1 MRRGRWVLAAALV
14 AMLIGA
20 SIESSTHGAEA
31 SSEPVDPAT
40 ASYAS
45 EYSVSEAEA
54 ERRLARLDAITDV
67 LRSIRGI
74 ESGRVAGWGIDH
86 GGTLTG
92 WVWLTGSGEPGSGAS
107 ALADAHTDVEIRR
120 GAVYSLQQLL
130 DAQDGFGDGSS
141 VGAVGRVTE
150 VPDATTDYS
159 DVVTFTEVDMTANA
173 LHIGIDPAL
182 ASATAPGTTGSTG
195 AIGGQPMD
203 NPHLIGPGVGTRA
216 SATDAEL
223 RTAIARL
230 TTEFA
235 GHIPVA
241 YEVVDGRN
249 IVSDVMF
256 DGGRAMSR
264 CTSGFAA
271 RHEGTG
277 YYGLIT
283 AGHCDG
289 TIRMHGVSLPWVYG
303 YASVTADA
311 EFRRIPSGSGHE
323 LRSQFAYG
331 DQEPL
336 TIRMVR
342 SKASRQDMHG
352 RFVCHQGGVSGVS
365 CGTVTN
371 IHHRPTK
378 DGACRLSSNGD
389 STTCHNVFVRVYGS
403 SLEACA
409 GDSGGPWFSSSKAYG
424 IHKSSQRTGSC
435 SDVGTYATFSA
446 IDEIEEFL
454 DAEILI
460 NKNVI
465 IG

>member
-1 MRRGRWVLAAALV
+1 
-14 AMLIGA
+14 MLIGA

-31 SSEPVDPAT
+31 SSETAVPAI
-40 ASYAS
+40 ASYAG

-54 ERRLARLDAITDV
+54 GRRLARLDAITDV
-67 LRSIRGI
+67 LRSIREI
-74 ESGRVAGWGIDH
+74 ESGRLAGWGIDH
-86 GGTLTG
+86 EGTFTG
-92 WVWLTGSGEPGSGAS
+92 WVWLTGNDEPSSGAS
-107 ALADAHTDVEIRR
+107 ALADAHADVEIRR
-120 GAVYSLQQLL
+120 GAAHSLQQLL
-130 DAQDGFGDGSS
+130 DVQGSFGNGSS
-141 VGAVGRVTE
+141 VGAIGRVADTS
-150 VPDATTDYS
+150 DTTTDYS
-159 DVVTFTEVDMTANA
+159 DIVTFTEVDMTANA

-182 ASATAPGTTGSTG
+182 APTTGAGPTGATG
-195 AIGGQPMD
+195 AIGGLATD
-203 NPHLIGPGVGTRA
+203 NPHLIGPSVGTHVG
-216 SATDAEL
+216 ATDAEL
-223 RTAIARL
+223 QTAITRL
-230 TTEFA
+230 TAEFA

-241 YEVVDGRN
+241 YEIVDGRN
-249 IVSDVMF
+249 IVSDAMF
-256 DGGRAMSR
+256 DGGRAMSK

-271 RHEGTG
+271 RHEGTD

-336 TIRMVR
+336 TIRVVR
-342 SKASRQDMHG
+342 SKADRLDMHG
-352 RFVCHQGGVSGVS
+352 RYVCHQGGVSGVS

-378 DGACRLSSNGD
+378 EGACRVSSNGD
-389 STTCHNVFVRVYGS
+389 STTCHSVFVRVYGS

-424 IHKSSQRTGSC
+424 IHKSSQRTGKC
-435 SDVGTYATFSA
+435 SDIGTYATFSA
-446 IDEIEEFL
+446 IDEVEEFL